1 MKTKY
6 NNLIPAKSSFDKN
19 ILFFYRIGEKNLFTS
34 VIKLFKE
41 TIHTE
46 KHVDLVHVGG
56 TQKQFKKLQ
65 HAIEWQKKWLKIKF
79 SNPYK

>member
-6 NNLIPAKSSFDKN
+6 SHLIPIETSN
-19 ILFFYRIGEKNLFTS
+19 INAQIFYRIGRNRHFTS

-41 TIHTE
+41 TMYTE
-46 KHVDLVHVGG
+46 KHVDLVHVCG
-56 TQKQFKKLQ
+56 TQKKFKKLQ
-65 HAIEWQKKWLKIKF
+65 HAIEWQEKWLKIKF